1 MHPKKTNFIIRLLVN
16 MTMANLN
23 ENDAIDRVK
32 RGSLKFN
39 YVSESISATKKK
51 FIEAQIKKLYKSVG
65 DTHRGGQL
73 AITLRHSYFANFVGD
88 NLLVCIWVK
97 LERFFCVLHLSQY
110 IQQPIWIPNFKKYY
124 VIFVMIFFLNYSK
137 HLLSNK
143 TFLFIFNRS
152 KLRNIGE

>member
-51 FIEAQIKKLYKSVG
+51 FIEAQIKKLYKDVS
-65 DTHRGGQL
+65 DTHKGGKL
-73 AITLRHSYFANFVGD
+73 AITLRHSYFT
-88 NLLVCIWVK
+88 NLC
-97 LERFFCVLHLSQY
+97 R
-110 IQQPIWIPNFKKYY
+110 QQSAS
-124 VIFVMIFFLNYSK
+124 LN
-137 HLLSNK
+137 LGK
-143 TFLFIFNRS
+143 T
-152 KLRNIGE
+152 